1 MPDTSEHLLVKKFS
15 VFSMTL
21 DDSLKEKEY
30 EVILVNNHFILYLK
44 VKQYSN
50 PS

>member
-1 MPDTSEHLLVKKFS
+1 
-15 VFSMTL
+15 MTL